1 MRLAYQFQGHTV
13 EGQGYETGGGIPCR
27 PNPATTLLFIKRR
40 LYVIDS
46 DVLLF
51 VCSFVCSFVCLSPE
65 TRTTDGG
72 GGLSHRPFG
81 QHTTRT
87 DLFAGPVAGV
97 CPISVCCPSHGYFS
111 KNKQDSRIVTLKHYL
126 EVGIADSVAAFRSSS
141 RRPPP
146 GEIFWFQIQ
155 ILYKYYLT
163 YSYTDRTVKDLLC
176 R

>member
-1 MRLAYQFQGHTV
+1 M
-13 EGQGYETGGGIPCR
+13 
-27 PNPATTLLFIKRR
+27 
-40 LYVIDS
+40 
-46 DVLLF
+46 
-51 VCSFVCSFVCLSPE
+51 FVCLSPE

-111 KNKQDSRIVTLKHYL
+111 KNKQDSCIVTLKHYL

-146 GEIFWFQIQ
+146 WGDILVSNTNFIQ
-155 ILYKYYLT
+155 ILFNIFIHRSDSKRSLMQI
-163 YSYTDRTVKDLLC
+163 SRTLRQLEKMITTQITCTIWWQQMLSIDQTSSRRRCCQLL
-176 R
+176 